1 MLRFLIISLQLI
13 LILSITIFLISNSFN
28 ISFDIGDL
36 SYSFSSNL
44 LVIALVIF
52 TLLVV
57 LINFIYF
64 KTKFIFQKYSYI
76 KKFERT
82 QKGYDFFVESMIA
95 LFNKDN
101 KTAINSA
108 RKMRGI
114 LKKNKSLNLLLQSEI
129 LKIEKKSDELN
140 DVYDLMIKNN
150 KTKTLGYRGLMEQS
164 LKQQDYHHAFI
175 YGEKLFLLNPK
186 IEKLYQTLLN
196 VVAKTKNWNQL
207 INITDKAYSNKII
220 KKVEANENKSIA
232 LFEIAK
238 IKMKSDRNE
247 AINLIEKAISLK
259 GNFSPYIK
267 LYAQLLFESNNST
280 KAEKVLMKYWNQSPS
295 DLLRSSITDVLKENK
310 INEIEFIHRLISK
323 NQNNEESKK
332 LLIDFAIYFNN
343 WGMARDNIR
352 GLIGSNPSR
361 EVCLFMSEIELG
373 EFNDIQ
379 KSEGWK
385 LRANNAGSDYYWV
398 CKFTNNPQKNWSAL
412 SDSCHFN
419 SLEWTQPKMLSV
431 LQV

>member
-1 MLRFLIISLQLI
+1 M
-13 LILSITIFLISNSFN
+13 
-28 ISFDIGDL
+28 
-36 SYSFSSNL
+36 
-44 LVIALVIF
+44 
-52 TLLVV
+52 
-57 LINFIYF
+57 
-64 KTKFIFQKYSYI
+64 
-76 KKFERT
+76 

-108 RKMRGI
+108 RKMKEI
-114 LKKNKSLNLLLQSEI
+114 LQKDTSLNLLLQSEI
-129 LKIEKKSDELN
+129 LKIEKKHDELN
-140 DVYDLMIKNN
+140 EVYDLMITNT

-164 LKQQDYHHAFI
+164 LKQHDYHHAFI

-196 VVAKTKNWNQL
+196 VIAKTKNWNQL

-220 KKVEANENKSIA
+220 KKEEASDNKSIA

-238 IKMKSDRNE
+238 IKMKSDPTE

-259 GNFSPYIK
+259 GNFAPYIK
-267 LYAQLLFESNNST
+267 LYTQLLFNTKNSS
-280 KAEKVLMKYWNQSPS
+280 KALKVLKKYWTQYPS
-295 DLLRSSITDVLKENK
+295 SLLRSSISEVLKENK
-310 INEIEFIHRLISK
+310 INEIELINRLVSK

-332 LLIDFAIYFNN
+332 LLIDFAIYSNN
-343 WGMARDNIR
+343 WSMARDNIK
-352 GLIGSNPSR
+352 GLLGSNPSR
-361 EVCLFMSEIELG
+361 EICLFMSDIELG

-398 CKFTNNPQKNWSAL
+398 CKLTNNPQKKWAAL
-412 SDSCHFN
+412 SDSGYFN
-419 SLEWTQPKMLSV
+419 SLEWIQPKMLSV
-431 LQV
+431 S

>member
-1 MLRFLIISLQLI
+1 MLRFLIISVQLI
-13 LILSITIFLISNSFN
+13 LLLSITIYLVSNSFS

-36 SYSFSSNL
+36 SYNFSSNL
-44 LVIALVIF
+44 LVIALVILI
-52 TLLVV
+52 LLVV

-64 KTKFIFQKYSYI
+64 KTKFFFQKYLYI

-95 LFNKDN
+95 LHNKDN

-108 RKMRGI
+108 KKMKGI
-114 LKKNKSLNLLLQSEI
+114 LKKDTSLNLLLQSEI
-129 LKIEKKSDELN
+129 LKIENKYEDLN
-140 DVYDLMIKNN
+140 DVYDLMIKNK

-175 YGEKLFLLNPK
+175 YGEKLFLINPK
-186 IEKLYQTLLN
+186 IEKLYHTLLN
-196 VVAKTKNWNQL
+196 IIAKTKNWNQL

-220 KKVEANENKSIA
+220 KKEEANENKSIA

-238 IKMKSDRNE
+238 IKMKSDCKE

-267 LYAQLLFESNNST
+267 LYTQLLFASNNSN
-280 KAEKVLMKYWNQSPS
+280 KALKVLKKFWSQSPS
-295 DLLRSSITDVLKENK
+295 GLLRSSITEVLKENK
-310 INEIEFIHRLISK
+310 INEIEFIHRIISK

-343 WGMARDNIR
+343 WGIARDNIK

-361 EVCLFMSEIELG
+361 EICLFMSEIELG

-379 KSEGWK
+379 KSESWK

-398 CKFTNNPQKNWSAL
+398 CKFTNNPQKNWAAL
-412 SDSCHFN
+412 SDSGYFN
-419 SLEWTQPKMLSV
+419 SLEWVKPKMLNV
-431 LQV
+431 L

>member
-1 MLRFLIISLQLI
+1 MLKFLIISLQLI
-13 LILSITIFLISNSFN
+13 LLLSITIFLVSNSFN

-36 SYSFSSNL
+36 SYNFSSNL
-44 LVIALVIF
+44 LVITLVILI
-52 TLLVV
+52 LLVF

-64 KTKFIFQKYSYI
+64 KTKFVFQKYSYI

-95 LFNKDN
+95 LLNKDN
-101 KTAINSA
+101 KKAINSA
-108 RKMRGI
+108 RKMGGI
-114 LKKNKSLNLLLQSEI
+114 LKNDTSLNLLLQSEI
-129 LKIEKKSDELN
+129 LKIEKKSEELT

-150 KTKTLGYRGLMEQS
+150 KTKILGYRGLMEQS

-175 YGEKLFLLNPK
+175 YGEKLFFLNPK
-186 IEKLYQTLLN
+186 IEKLYETLLN
-196 VVAKTKNWNQL
+196 IIAKTKNWNQL
-207 INITDKAYSNKII
+207 INITDKAYSNRII
-220 KKVEANENKSIA
+220 KKEEANENKSIA

-238 IKMKSDRNE
+238 IKMKSDDKE

-259 GNFSPYIK
+259 DNFSPFIK
-267 LYAQLLFESNNST
+267 LYTQLLFASNNNT
-280 KAEKVLMKYWNQSPS
+280 KAQKILKKYWSQSPS
-295 DLLRSSITDVLKENK
+295 SLLRSSITEVLKENK
-310 INEIEFIHRLISK
+310 INDIEFINRLISK

-332 LLIDFAIYFNN
+332 LLIDFAIYLNH
-343 WGMARDNIR
+343 WGIARENIK

-361 EVCLFMSEIELG
+361 EICLFMSEIELG

-398 CKFTNNPQKNWSAL
+398 CKYTNNSQNNWSAL
-412 SDSCHFN
+412 SDSGHFN
-419 SLEWTQPKMLSV
+419 SLEWIKPKMLSV
-431 LQV
+431 I

>member
-114 LKKNKSLNLLLQSEI
+114 LKKDKSLNLLLQSEI

-343 WGMARDNIR
+343 WGLARDNIK
-352 GLIGSNPSR
+352 GLIGSSPSR

-385 LRANNAGSDYYWV
+385 LRGNNAGSDYYWV
-398 CKFTNNPQKNWSAL
+398 CKFTKNPQKNWSAL
-412 SDSCHFN
+412 SDSGHFN
-419 SLEWTQPKMLSV
+419 SLEWIQPKMLS
-431 LQV
+431 LL

>member
-114 LKKNKSLNLLLQSEI
+114 LKKDKSLNLLLQSEI

-220 KKVEANENKSIA
+220 KKAEANENKSIA

-238 IKMKSDRNE
+238 IKMKSDRSE

-295 DLLRSSITDVLKENK
+295 KLLRSSITDVLKENK

-343 WGMARDNIR
+343 WGLARDNIK
-352 GLIGSNPSR
+352 GLIGSSPSR

-385 LRANNAGSDYYWV
+385 LRGNNAGSDYYWV

-412 SDSCHFN
+412 SDSGHFN
-419 SLEWTQPKMLSV
+419 SLEWIKPKMLSV
-431 LQV
+431 I

>member
-1 MLRFLIISLQLI
+1 MFRFFIISLQLI
-13 LILSITIFLISNSFN
+13 LLLSITIFLVSNSFN

-36 SYSFSSNL
+36 SYNFSSNL
-44 LVIALVIF
+44 LVITIVILI
-52 TLLVV
+52 LLVV

-64 KTKFIFQKYSYI
+64 KAKFVFQKYSYI

-95 LFNKDN
+95 LLNKDN
-101 KTAINSA
+101 KTAINSS
-108 RKMRGI
+108 RKMKGI
-114 LKKNKSLNLLLQSEI
+114 LKKDTSLNLLLQSEI
-129 LKIEKKSDELN
+129 LKIEKKSEELN

-175 YGEKLFLLNPK
+175 YGEKLFLLNPR

-196 VVAKTKNWNQL
+196 VIAKTKNWNQL
-207 INITDKAYSNKII
+207 INITDKAYSNRII
-220 KKVEANENKSIA
+220 KKQEANENKSIA

-238 IKMKSDRNE
+238 IKMQSDDKE
-247 AINLIEKAISLK
+247 AINLIKKAISLK

-267 LYAQLLFESNNST
+267 LYTQLLFSSKNNT
-280 KAEKVLMKYWNQSPS
+280 KALKVLKKCWSQSPS
-295 DLLRSSITDVLKENK
+295 SLLRSSITEVLKENN
-310 INEIEFIHRLISK
+310 INEIEFINRLISHNK
-323 NQNNEESKK
+323 NNEESKK

-343 WGMARDNIR
+343 WRIARDNIK
-352 GLIGSNPSR
+352 GLINSNPSR
-361 EVCLFMSEIELG
+361 EICLFMSKIELG
-373 EFNDIQ
+373 EFNDMQ

-398 CKFTNNPQKNWSAL
+398 CKITNNPQKKWASL
-412 SDSCHFN
+412 SDSGHFN
-419 SLEWTQPKMLSV
+419 SLEWIQPKMLSV
-431 LQV
+431 L

>member
-1 MLRFLIISLQLI
+1 MSLQLI
-13 LILSITIFLISNSFN
+13 VLLSITIFLVSNSFN

-44 LVIALVIF
+44 LVIAIVVF

-108 RKMRGI
+108 RKMKGI
-114 LKKNKSLNLLLQSEI
+114 LKEEKSLNLLLQSEI

-295 DLLRSSITDVLKENK
+295 NLLRSSITDVLKENK

-343 WGMARDNIR
+343 WGIARENIK

-385 LRANNAGSDYYWV
+385 LRGNNAGSDYYWV

-412 SDSCHFN
+412 SDSGHFN
-419 SLEWTQPKMLSV
+419 SLEWIQPKMLSI
-431 LQV
+431 L

>member
-1 MLRFLIISLQLI
+1 MFRFLIMSLQLI
-13 LILSITIFLISNSFN
+13 VLLSITIFLVSNSFN

-114 LKKNKSLNLLLQSEI
+114 LKKDKSLNLLLQSEI

-267 LYAQLLFESNNST
+267 LYAQLLFESNNNT
-280 KAEKVLMKYWNQSPS
+280 KAQKILMKYWNQSPS
-295 DLLRSSITDVLKENK
+295 NLLRSSITDVLKENK

-332 LLIDFAIYFNN
+332 LLVDFAIYFNN
-343 WGMARDNIR
+343 WGLARDNIK

-361 EVCLFMSEIELG
+361 EICLFMSEIELG

-385 LRANNAGSDYYWV
+385 LRGNNAGSDYYWV

-412 SDSCHFN
+412 SDSGHFN
-419 SLEWTQPKMLSV
+419 SLEWIQPKMLS
-431 LQV
+431 LL

>member
-114 LKKNKSLNLLLQSEI
+114 LKKDKSLNLLLQSEI

-267 LYAQLLFESNNST
+267 LYAQLLFESNNNT
-280 KAEKVLMKYWNQSPS
+280 KAQKILMKYWNQSPS
-295 DLLRSSITDVLKENK
+295 NLLRSSITDVLKENK

-343 WGMARDNIR
+343 WGIARDNIK

-361 EVCLFMSEIELG
+361 EVCLFMSKIELG

-385 LRANNAGSDYYWV
+385 LRGNNAGSDYYWV

-412 SDSCHFN
+412 SDSGHFN
-419 SLEWTQPKMLSV
+419 SLEWIQPKMLS
-431 LQV
+431 LL

>member
-13 LILSITIFLISNSFN
+13 LLLSASIFLVSNSFN
-28 ISFDIGDL
+28 ISFDIGDF
-36 SYSFSSNL
+36 SYNFSSNL
-44 LVIALVIF
+44 LVIALVIL

-64 KTKFIFQKYSYI
+64 KTKFVFQKYSYI

-82 QKGYDFFVESMIA
+82 KKGYDFFVESMIA
-95 LFNKDN
+95 LLNKDN

-108 RKMRGI
+108 RKMKGI
-114 LKKNKSLNLLLQSEI
+114 LKKDTSLNLLLQSEI
-129 LKIEKKSDELN
+129 LKIEKKSEELN
-140 DVYDLMIKNN
+140 IVYDLMIKNN

-164 LKQQDYHHAFI
+164 LKKQDYHHAFI

-186 IEKLYQTLLN
+186 IEKLYETLLN
-196 VVAKTKNWNQL
+196 IIAKTKNWNQL
-207 INITDKAYSNKII
+207 INITDRAYSNKII
-220 KKVEANENKSIA
+220 KKETTNENKSIA

-238 IKMKSDRNE
+238 IKMKSDSSE

-259 GNFSPYIK
+259 GIFSPYIK
-267 LYAQLLFESNNST
+267 LYAQLLFSNNNNS
-280 KAEKVLMKYWNQSPS
+280 KALKVLKKYWNQSPS
-295 DLLRSSITDVLKENK
+295 NILRSSITEVLKENN
-310 INEIEFIHRLISK
+310 INEIEFIHHLISK
-323 NQNNEESKK
+323 NKNNEESKK

-343 WGMARDNIR
+343 WGMARDNIK

-361 EVCLFMSEIELG
+361 EICLFMSEIELG
-373 EFNDIQ
+373 EFDDIQ

-412 SDSCHFN
+412 SESGYFN
-419 SLEWTQPKMLSV
+419 SLEWIQPKMLSV
-431 LQV
+431 L